1 MSRPADRVTD
11 LPVLMPAARQ
21 LAATAASERLT
32 GPVPR
37 LTWPLGLLLVSVFL
51 LSAGWAQAQAVADAT
66 EGPFGA
72 LVRWAPVLLEG
83 FVFNILI
90 SFIAMGLGT
99 IVGTLLGLG
108 QISLISGVRHSSWFV
123 TQFFRNAPW
132 LVLLF
137 LVMLLVPF
145 EFRFG
150 STTIPFP
157 GWIKATLGLALP
169 VMANVSEIVRGAINS
184 VPSGQ
189 WESAESLAFSRRQ
202 TIFSIIL
209 PQCYKRMIPPWM
221 NLYAILTM
229 ATVLASIVGVD
240 EMMTQTRRVLAAE
253 GGAVDLLVPFYS
265 FVLICFFLYCY
276 PIARLTIRLER
287 RFAVAS

>member
-1 MSRPADRVTD
+1 MTLQTRSSTD
-11 LPVLMPAARQ
+11 MPVLMPAAQR
-21 LAATAASERLT
+21 LAGMAAAERIS
-32 GPVPR
+32 GPILRP
-37 LTWPLGLLLVSVFL
+37 TWRLGLFLVLVFALSVGI
-51 LSAGWAQAQAVADAT
+51 AHAQAGPEQT
-66 EGPFGA
+66 EQPLEA
-72 LVRWAPVLLEG
+72 LWRWMPVLLEG
-83 FVFNILI
+83 FVFNVLI
-90 SFIAMGLGT
+90 SFIAMFFGT
-99 IVGTLLGLG
+99 VVGTLLGLG
-108 QISLISGVRHSSWFV
+108 QISLIPSIKGSSWFL

-150 STTIPFP
+150 STTIPLP
-157 GWIKATLGLALP
+157 GWIKATFGLSLP

-189 WESAESLAFSRRQ
+189 WESAESLAFNRRQ
-202 TIFSIIL
+202 TIFNIIL
-209 PQCYKRMIPPWM
+209 PQCFKRMIPPWM

-253 GGAVDLLVPFYS
+253 GGATQLLVPFYS

-287 RFAVAS
+287 KFSVAL